1 MCTNKGFVMTTAHK
15 VVRYFYPDLK
25 EDEIKK
31 FGLLSIIFFLV
42 IGTYWLL
49 RLIKYTIFLK
59 VAFPECLGWEPE
71 QGRCFEPTAKKLSPW
86 VVLFMV
92 VIYSKLVDKVKKH
105 QLFYIICTFYG
116 LLFAGCATV
125 LLIKDTYGV
134 ETVGRTALAT
144 LGWLSYFAVESFGSL
159 VVSLFWAFTN
169 STTDSDSAKR
179 GFPFIVAMAQLAAIF
194 GSATLFFSGHIGVLW
209 PIVFIAAFLVFMVIP
224 VVHYFVR
231 HTPADQLVGNTKAA
245 ATEKRK
251 EGFIEGFVA
260 GLTLLFSRPY
270 LLGVLVISTFYEAVS
285 QIVEYQMRVYSSMS
299 PAYQGEIAFARFMS
313 IYGMSV
319 NIISFLVALLGT
331 GYILKRFGP
340 RVSLLIYPIT
350 YALTL
355 FGLFAYFKFNPSP
368 EALLWATFVAVVII
382 KGVGYAVNAPT
393 KEMMYIPT
401 SKDAKFK
408 SKGWIDTF
416 GSRFSKSSGAH
427 VNDIF
432 KNDLPSLMVYG
443 SAIGFGV
450 VGIWIMAAVYVG
462 NKNKQLLESRQIIE

>member
-1 MCTNKGFVMTTAHK
+1 MSVAH
-15 VVRYFYPDLK
+15 RLIGYFFPDLK
-25 EDEIKK
+25 NDEIKK
-31 FGLLSIIFFLV
+31 FGLLSLIFFLI

-86 VVLFMV
+86 VVLGMV

-125 LLIKDTYGV
+125 LMVKDFYGA
-134 ETVGRTALAT
+134 ETVGKTALAT

-169 STTDSDSAKR
+169 SITDSDSAKR
-179 GFPFIVAMAQLAAIF
+179 GFPLIVSMAQLAAIF
-194 GSATLFFSGHIGVLW
+194 GSGTLFFSGHIGVLW
-209 PIVFIAAFLVFMVIP
+209 PIVFISAFLVMAIIP
-224 VVHYFVR
+224 VVQYFVT
-231 HTPADQLVGNTKAA
+231 HTSHEQLVGNKQAA
-245 ATEKRK
+245 ATEKKK
-251 EGFIEGFVA
+251 EGFVEGFMA
-260 GLTLLFSRPY
+260 GLILLFSRPY
-270 LLGVLVISTFYEAVS
+270 LLGVLVISTFYESVS

-319 NIISFLVALLGT
+319 NVISFLVALLGT

-340 RVSLLIYPIT
+340 RISLLIYPIT
-350 YALTL
+350 YAITL
-355 FGLFAYFKFNPSP
+355 IGLYAYFKFNPAP
-368 EALLWATFVAVVII
+368 EALLWATFTAVVII

-401 SKDAKFK
+401 SRDAKFK
-408 SKGWIDTF
+408 TKGWIDTF

-427 VNDIF
+427 VNDLF
-432 KNDLPSLMVYG
+432 KNDLPGLMVFG
-443 SAIGFGV
+443 SMIGFGV
-450 VGIWIMAAVYVG
+450 IGVWIMAALYVG
-462 NKNKQLLESRQIIE
+462 QKNKQLVDNGEIIE

>member
-1 MCTNKGFVMTTAHK
+1 MALAHN
-15 VVRYFYPDLK
+15 VIAYFFPDLK
-25 EDEIKK
+25 NDEIKK
-31 FGLLSIIFFLV
+31 FGLLSLIFFLV

-59 VAFPECLGWEPE
+59 VAFPECLGWGPE

-92 VIYSKLVDKVKKH
+92 IIYSKLVDKVKKH

-125 LLIKDTYGV
+125 LFYKDMYGV

-169 STTDSDSAKR
+169 SITDSDSAKR
-179 GFPFIVAMAQLAAIF
+179 GFPLIVSMAQLSAIF
-194 GSATLFFSGHIGVLW
+194 GSAALFFSGHIGVLW
-209 PIVFIAAFLVFMVIP
+209 PIVMLSAFLVMMIIP
-224 VVHYFVR
+224 VVRYFIT
-231 HTPADQLVGNTKAA
+231 HTGHDQLVGNKAAA

-260 GLTLLFSRPY
+260 GLVLLFTRPY

-319 NIISFLVALLGT
+319 NVISFLVALLGT

-340 RVSLLIYPIT
+340 RVSLLVYPVT
-350 YALTL
+350 YAVTL
-355 FGLFAYFKFNPSP
+355 AGLFAYFKFNPAP
-368 EALLWATFVAVVII
+368 EALLWATFAAVVVI

-408 SKGWIDTF
+408 TKGWIDTF

-432 KNDLPSLMVYG
+432 KDDLPSLMFFG
-443 SAIGFGV
+443 SMIGFGV
-450 VGIWIMAAVYVG
+450 IGVWIVAALFVGYR
-462 NKNKQLLESRQIIE
+462 NKQLVDQGKIIE